1 MEVRKLTKILE
12 MSELK
17 DFLDRLAEMAMVRGK
32 ESRVV
37 KEAEEFLSM
46 QPCKEVKSDPL
57 SVFIIETYEK
67 EMKRNSAQ
75 RALRPDLL
83 WGLNYR
89 QQMLEARRDPQYRR
103 ELAAIT
109 KHHQEE
115 SEHLTTHQLR
125 VLAFVRWDRQRTE
138 RLLAEAQRDGQEI
151 GDGWEVCS
159 PASLLAECMEERR
172 FLYLEASKR
181 GLMIQSKGNALQ
193 LMRRRGGPDAAGG
206 T

>member
-1 MEVRKLTKILE
+1 VGVIKFTRALK

-17 DFLDRLAEMAMVRGK
+17 DFLNRLAGMAVVKKK

-37 KEAEEFLSM
+37 KEAEEFLSK
-46 QPCKEVKSDPL
+46 QPYKKVKSDPL

-89 QQMLEARRDPQYRR
+89 QQMLEARRDPQFRR

-109 KHHQEE
+109 KHHQNE

-159 PASLLAECMEERR
+159 PASLLAECMEKRR

-193 LMRRRGGPDAAGG
+193 LMRRRGGPDAARG

>member
-1 MEVRKLTKILE
+1 

-17 DFLDRLAEMAMVRGK
+17 DFLNRLAGMAVVKKK

-37 KEAEEFLSM
+37 KEAEEFLSK
-46 QPCKEVKSDPL
+46 QPYKKVKSDPL
-57 SVFIIETYEK
+57 SVFIFETYEK

-89 QQMLEARRDPQYRR
+89 QQMLEARRDPQFRR

-109 KHHQEE
+109 KHHQNEA
-115 SEHLTTHQLR
+115 EHLTTYQLR

-159 PASLLAECMEERR
+159 PASLLAECMEKRR

-181 GLMIQSKGNALQ
+181 GLMVQSKGNALQ
-193 LMRRRGGPDAAGG
+193 LMRRRGGPDAARG

>member
-1 MEVRKLTKILE
+1 

-17 DFLDRLAEMAMVRGK
+17 DFLDRLGRMVMARKK

-46 QPCKEVKSDPL
+46 QPYKKVKSDPHT
-57 SVFIIETYEK
+57 VFIVETVEK

-89 QQMLEARRDPQYRR
+89 QQMLEARRDPLYRR

-109 KHHQEE
+109 KHHQNE

-138 RLLAEAQRDGQEI
+138 RLLAEARRDGQEM

-159 PASLLAECMEERR
+159 PASLLAECMEKRR

-193 LMRRRGGPDAAGG
+193 LMRRRGGPDAARG